1 MTLECQIQA
10 SPSEV
15 YQAVK
20 RGSTFILCHPCGAS
34 SVAETA
40 EHAWHLCRGMA
51 HYPTIGEYFIV
62 SGIYFQL
69 V

>member
-1 MTLECQIQA
+1 MTLEYQIQV

-20 RGSTFILCHPCGAS
+20 RGSIFILCHPCGAS

-40 EHAWHLCRGMA
+40 EHAWHLCRGM
-51 HYPTIGEYFIV
+51 IQDEYFILD
-62 SGIYFQL
+62 GFGFE
-69 V
+69 

>member
-20 RGSTFILCHPCGAS
+20 RGSVFILCHPCGAS

-40 EHAWHLCRGMA
+40 EQAWKLCRSMA
-51 HYPTIGEYFIV
+51 QDEYFILD
-62 SGIYFQL
+62 GFGFEL